1 MKKQNILIA
10 IITILS
16 TPSFGQYKLNA
27 GGGFYGTASTPGF
40 VLEFEYEKFY
50 KDDFSSPLRAD
61 IAFTSSTDVNAI
73 TFDIHKG
80 FRKYFSNGFILEQS
94 VGAGIIT
101 SSYATEY
108 LWYYDDYANPVFHY
122 GKPQIG
128 FTPSVTLGVAYDM
141 TKNSEKSNL
150 IWVRPK
156 VYWNLGE
163 RGLNM
168 PFFALQ
174 VGYTYNFKTTLK

>member
-1 MKKQNILIA
+1 MKKQILLIA
-10 IITILS
+10 TIAILS

-27 GGGFYGTASTPGF
+27 GGGFYGTTSAPGF

-50 KDDFSSPLRAD
+50 KDDFSAPLRAD
-61 IAFTSSTDVNAI
+61 LAFTSDDEFNAL

-80 FRKYFSNGFILEQS
+80 FRKYFSNGLILEQA

-101 SSYATEY
+101 SFYNSDYIWSYDKYT
-108 LWYYDDYANPVFHY
+108 NVVFHY
-122 GKPQIG
+122 NKPAIG
-128 FTPSVTLGVAYDM
+128 FTPSVTLGVAYDL
-141 TKNSEKSNL
+141 TKNAEKSNL

-156 VYWNLGE
+156 VYWNLGA

-174 VGYTYNFKTTLK
+174 VGYTYNFKTT